1 MARVLV
7 ALALSDLGR
16 DALKFVMALA
26 LAIMLA
32 MAFSVS
38 TLMTVLGVTVPGH
51 EVAEANTDEIPAE
64 HLEVMRHAANQTCG
78 VPWQVIAAI
87 AKVESDFGRNMATS
101 SAGAIGYG
109 QFLPSSWAAFGNGG
123 DPYDYRDAIPAIARY
138 LCAHGAPHDL
148 RRAVWAYNHLDSYVD
163 MVLAIAVR
171 YGLGAPEP
179 QVPEGS
185 AALTAVVLL
194 ARTQIGRPYVW
205 GGASPA
211 TSFDCSGLVQWA
223 FGQLGAR
230 LPRTAQQ
237 QYDATRRVA
246 RNDLRPGDL
255 VFFERT
261 YPSHERITHVGIYVG
276 NGRMI
281 NAPTTGDVIREM
293 DVFSGYWGPRFA
305 GGGRVGA

>member
-7 ALALSDLGR
+7 ALALSGLGR
-16 DALKFVMALA
+16 DALKFVVALSLAVFLA
-26 LAIMLA
+26 L
-32 MAFSVS
+32 AFSVS
-38 TLMTVLGVTVPGH
+38 TLMTALGAAVPGH
-51 EVAEANTDEIPAE
+51 EVAGANTEEIPPD
-64 HLEVMRHAANQTCG
+64 HLVVMRAAATETCG

-87 AKVESDFGRNMATS
+87 AKVESNFGSNMATS

-123 DPYDYRDAIPAIARY
+123 DPYNYRDAIPAIARY

-148 RRAVWAYNHLDSYVD
+148 RRAVWAYNHLDSYVE
-163 MVLAIAVR
+163 MVLTIATR
-171 YGLGAPEP
+171 YGLGTPEP
-179 QVPEGS
+179 ELPEGAS
-185 AALTAVVLL
+185 ALASVVML

-205 GGASPA
+205 GGASPV

-237 QYDATRRVA
+237 QYDATRRVS

-293 DVFSGYWGPRFA
+293 DVFGGYWGPRFA
-305 GGGRVGA
+305 GGGRVGS

>member
-7 ALALSDLGR
+7 ALALSGLGR
-16 DALKFVMALA
+16 DALKFVTALSLAVFLA
-26 LAIMLA
+26 L
-32 MAFSVS
+32 AFSVS
-38 TLMTVLGVTVPGH
+38 TLMTALGAAVPGH
-51 EVAEANTDEIPAE
+51 EVAGANAEEIPPD
-64 HLEVMRHAANQTCG
+64 HLVVMRAAAQETCG

-87 AKVESDFGRNMATS
+87 AKVESNFGRNMATS

-123 DPYDYRDAIPAIARY
+123 DPYNYRDAIPAIARY

-148 RRAVWAYNHLDSYVD
+148 RRAVWAYNHLDSYVE
-163 MVLAIAVR
+163 MVLAIATR

-179 QVPEGS
+179 ELPEGAS
-185 AALTAVVLL
+185 ALASVVML

-205 GGASPA
+205 GGASPV

-237 QYDATRRVA
+237 QYDATRRVS
-246 RNDLRPGDL
+246 RSDLRPGDL

-305 GGGRVGA
+305 GGGRVGS